1 MLFPGGGKYHWTRK
15 FFSATVAA
23 VSYAA
28 PPIQSNC
35 AELACEPVVDRPVA
49 PWQLE
54 TVTLTRREHID
65 LINRRNYWKSAHQQ
79 ALGRLAWADQRLL
92 SERHRA
98 TQALQA
104 LHVQM
109 RQAEERHREELE
121 CARQIELG
129 LRGEL
134 ELAEARIR
142 DLRKRH
148 FARKSERSRAVD
160 KSTQEGHAS
169 YRGRGQQSGAPGH
182 GRTCQDHLPA
192 VVQTI
197 EMQASCP
204 RCGLGL
210 KPFPGTQDCE
220 VLEIEVQAY
229 RRIIRRKRYR
239 PCCDCGCLPGIVTAP
254 APCRL
259 IPHGKLGESVWVN
272 ILLSKFL
279 YAQPTHR
286 LLRDWRD
293 QGLHISQGT
302 VTDGLKRLAPLFAPL
317 VQAGLEHLRQQ
328 PHWHADETRWAVFID
343 FENKVGHRWYLWVFC
358 CRAVVH
364 FVLDPTRSAKVPA
377 RVFQGLEQGVLS
389 VDRYAAYKALANKHP
404 GIVLAYCW
412 AHARRDQLE
421 LAVAHPAL
429 KNWALG
435 WLAQIGKLYALHDQR
450 RLAFEAGG
458 QDRAS
463 PAHSEFCRLD
473 LAVREEVAVMRFR
486 VHDTLADV
494 QLAEPA
500 RKVLR
505 SLHEHWDG
513 LMLFVERP
521 WLDMDN
527 NFAER
532 TVRGPVLGRKNYYGS
547 GSQWS
552 GDLAACM
559 MSLLMTAQLWG
570 INVRTWLMAY
580 LQACAQ
586 AGGQTP
592 SDISPFV
599 PWRMDAQRLQ
609 TMRAG
614 ADVQARGKFND
625 SS

>member
-1 MLFPGGGKYHWTRK
+1 MSYAAPLIASPSCAGLAPAPGV
-15 FFSATVAA
+15 TVAA
-23 VSYAA
+23 V
-28 PPIQSNC
+28 PWDLQS
-35 AELACEPVVDRPVA
+35 
-49 PWQLE
+49 
-54 TVTLTRREHID
+54 VTLTKREHVE
-65 LINRRNYWKSAHQQ
+65 LVTQCNYWKNAHQR
-79 ALGRLAWADQRLL
+79 ALARLEWCDQRQRITLN
-92 SERHRA
+92 
-98 TQALQA
+98 QAA
-104 LHVQM
+104 LAQEALRVQMRQQM
-109 RQAEERHREELE
+109 RQAEECHRDALE
-121 CARQIELG
+121 CARQVELG

-134 ELAEARIR
+134 ELAQARIR

-148 FARKSERSRAVD
+148 FARKSEQTRTVD
-160 KSTQEGHAS
+160 KAS
-169 YRGRGQQSGAPGH
+169 VDAAPTYRCRGQQSGAPGH
-182 GRTCQDHLPA
+182 GRTCQSHLPA

-197 EMQASCP
+197 ELQASCP
-204 RCGLGL
+204 ECGRCL

-220 VLEIEVQAY
+220 VLEIEVKAY
-229 RRIIRRKRYR
+229 RRIIRRQRYK
-239 PCCDCGCLPGIVTAP
+239 PCCECACLPGIVTAP
-254 APCRL
+254 APPRL
-259 IPHGKLGESVWVN
+259 IAHGKLGESVWVN
-272 ILLSKFL
+272 ILVSKFL

-343 FENKVGHRWYLWVFC
+343 SENKVGHRWYLWVFC
-358 CRAVVH
+358 CHTVVH

-377 RVFQGLEQGVLS
+377 RVLEGVEQGVLS
-389 VDRYAAYKALANKHP
+389 VDRYSAYKSLANKHP
-404 GIVLAYCW
+404 GIVLAFCW
-412 AHARRDQLE
+412 AHVRRDQLE
-421 LAVAHPAL
+421 LCVAHPAL
-429 KNWALG
+429 KHWALG
-435 WLAQIGKLYALHDQR
+435 WLAHIGKLYGLHDQR
-450 RLAFEAGG
+450 RLAYEAGG

-463 PAHSEFCRLD
+463 SAHPEFCRFD
-473 LAVREEVAVMRFR
+473 LAVREHVSVMRFEL
-486 VHDTLADV
+486 HDALGDV

-505 SLHEHWDG
+505 SLHEHWHG

-532 TVRGPVLGRKNYYGS
+532 TVRGPVLGRKNFYGS

-552 GDLAACM
+552 GDLAASM

-599 PWRMDAQRLQ
+599 PWRMDAQRLE

-614 ADVQARGKFND
+614 ADVQARCKFND

>member
-1 MLFPGGGKYHWTRK
+1 M
-15 FFSATVAA
+15 
-23 VSYAA
+23 SYAA
-28 PPIQSNC
+28 PLIESTNC
-35 AELACEPVVDRPVA
+35 EGLAPEPVVVPSLA
-49 PWQLE
+49 PWELE
-54 TVTLTRREHID
+54 TVTLTRREHIE
-65 LINRRNYWKSAHQQ
+65 LINRCNYWKGLHQQ
-79 ALGRLAWADQRLL
+79 ALGRLAWADQRLRI
-92 SERHRA
+92 ERHQA
-98 TQALQA
+98 TQAVEA

-109 RQAEERHREELE
+109 RQAEQRHRDALE
-121 CARQIELG
+121 RARQVELR

-148 FARKSERSRAVD
+148 FGGKTERTRAVD
-160 KSTQEGHAS
+160 KSAAVDAAAT
-169 YRGRGQQSGAPGH
+169 YRSRGQQSGAPGH
-182 GRTCQDHLPA
+182 GRTCQDHLPT
-192 VVQTI
+192 VVQSI
-197 EMQASCP
+197 ELQASCP
-204 RCGLGL
+204 KCGLGL

-220 VLEIEVQAY
+220 VLEIEVKAY
-229 RRIIRRKRYR
+229 RRIIRRQRYK
-239 PCCDCGCLPGIVTAP
+239 PCCECACLPGIVTAP
-254 APCRL
+254 APPRL
-259 IPHGKLGESVWVN
+259 IAHGKLGESVWVN
-272 ILLSKFL
+272 ILVSKFL

-286 LLRDWRD
+286 LLRDWHD

-358 CRAVVH
+358 CHTVVH

-377 RVFQGLEQGVLS
+377 RVLEGVEQGVLS
-389 VDRYAAYKALANKHP
+389 VDRYSAYKSLANKHP
-404 GIVLAYCW
+404 GIRLAFCW
-412 AHARRDQLE
+412 AHVRRDQLE
-421 LAVAHPAL
+421 LCVAHPAL
-429 KNWALG
+429 KHWALG
-435 WLAQIGKLYALHDQR
+435 WLAQIGKLYGLHDQR
-450 RLAFEAGG
+450 RLAYKATGEDPASAGH
-458 QDRAS
+458 A
-463 PAHSEFCRLD
+463 EFCRFD
-473 LAVREEVAVMRFR
+473 LAVREEVTAMRSR

-500 RKVLR
+500 RKVLL
-505 SLHEHWDG
+505 SLREHWDG

-532 TVRGPVLGRKNYYGS
+532 TVRGPVVGRKNFYGS

-552 GDLAACM
+552 GDLAASM

-580 LQACAQ
+580 LQACAH

-592 SDISPFV
+592 TDISPFV
-599 PWRMDAQRLQ
+599 PWRMDAQRLE

-614 ADVQARGKFND
+614 ADVQTRCKFND